1 MTDRLTPRSSA
12 LRLLAFIPVLALLTV
27 SASAGCHV
35 IGHKNGEDI
44 CETTSDGGGSPYVV
58 SPTRTKTIGDIQV
71 TTSAPHSAP
80 SEVFPTFFLKTS
92 PLKSRTKRGAF

>member
-1 MTDRLTPRSSA
+1 MTDRSLTPRSSA

-71 TTSAPHSAP
+71 TTYAPHS
-80 SEVFPTFFLKTS
+80 SG
-92 PLKSRTKRGAF
+92 SRVLMRNPDVVRRLHNWH